1 MGYIFLIMILLHI
14 IDDFVLQPICL
25 SKLKQKSF
33 WETYV
38 KDDEK
43 YKFDYKVALVIH
55 ALSWSIM
62 IHLPLMAIGKKK
74 IYDRRNNKWRVVEE
88 KTVNSANEKVFPEI
102 VDDVINTT
110 TTTYTTKIY
119 DTKSGQWK
127 VVAKS

>member
-1 MGYIFLIMILLHI
+1 MVYIFLIMILLHI

-62 IHLPLMAIGKKK
+62 IHLPLMLIGVGEYS
-74 IYDRRNNKWRVVEE
+74 ILLSV
-88 KTVNSANEKVFPEI
+88 I
-102 VDDVINTT
+102 INTIMHAWIDDEKANKLNIT
-110 TTTYTTKIY
+110 LFEDQLMHLIQVGSTWAVLTLTI
-119 DTKSGQWK
+119 
-127 VVAKS
+127 

>member
-1 MGYIFLIMILLHI
+1 MVYVFLIMILLHI

-62 IHLPLMAIGKKK
+62 IHLPLMVIGVGEYGIFISVILNTIMHAWTDDEKA
-74 IYDRRNNKWRVVEE
+74 NKLSITLFEDQLIH
-88 KTVNSANEKVFPEI
+88 FGQI
-102 VDDVINTT
+102 VGTWALLT
-110 TTTYTTKIY
+110 L
-119 DTKSGQWK
+119 
-127 VVAKS
+127 

>member
-1 MGYIFLIMILLHI
+1 MVYIFLIMILLHI

-62 IHLPLMAIGKKK
+62 IHLPLMVIGVSEYGILLSVILNTIIHAWIDDEKANKLNITLFEDQFIHLIQIGITWAIL
-74 IYDRRNNKWRVVEE
+74 IF
-88 KTVNSANEKVFPEI
+88 TI
-102 VDDVINTT
+102 
-110 TTTYTTKIY
+110 
-119 DTKSGQWK
+119 
-127 VVAKS
+127 

>member
-1 MGYIFLIMILLHI
+1 MVYIFLIMILLHI

-62 IHLPLMAIGKKK
+62 IHLPLMAIGVGEYS
-74 IYDRRNNKWRVVEE
+74 ILLSV
-88 KTVNSANEKVFPEI
+88 I
-102 VDDVINTT
+102 INTIMHAWIDDEKANKLNIT
-110 TTTYTTKIY
+110 LFEDQLLHLIQVGATWAVLTLTI
-119 DTKSGQWK
+119 
-127 VVAKS
+127 

>member
-1 MGYIFLIMILLHI
+1 MVYIFLIMILLHI

-62 IHLPLMAIGKKK
+62 IHLPLMVIGVSEYGILLSVILNTIMHAWIDDEKANKLNITLFEDQIMHLIQIGATWAIL
-74 IYDRRNNKWRVVEE
+74 
-88 KTVNSANEKVFPEI
+88 
-102 VDDVINTT
+102 TT
-110 TTTYTTKIY
+110 TI
-119 DTKSGQWK
+119 
-127 VVAKS
+127 

>member
-1 MGYIFLIMILLHI
+1 MVYVFLIMILLHI

-38 KDDEK
+38 KDNER

-62 IHLPLMAIGKKK
+62 IHVPLKVIGISEYGKLLSVILNTFIHAWIDDEKANK
-74 IYDRRNNKWRVVEE
+74 LNITLFEDQFIHLIQIGITWSFLIFTIY
-88 KTVNSANEKVFPEI
+88 
-102 VDDVINTT
+102 
-110 TTTYTTKIY
+110 
-119 DTKSGQWK
+119 
-127 VVAKS
+127 

>member
-1 MGYIFLIMILLHI
+1 MVYIFLIMILLHI

-62 IHLPLMAIGKKK
+62 IHLPLMIIGVGEYSILLSVILNTIMHAWTDDEKA
-74 IYDRRNNKWRVVEE
+74 NKLNITLFEDQLLHLIQVGATWAVL
-88 KTVNSANEKVFPEI
+88 TLTI
-102 VDDVINTT
+102 
-110 TTTYTTKIY
+110 
-119 DTKSGQWK
+119 
-127 VVAKS
+127 

>member
-1 MGYIFLIMILLHI
+1 MVYIFLIMILLHI

-62 IHLPLMAIGKKK
+62 IHLPLMVIGVGEYS
-74 IYDRRNNKWRVVEE
+74 ILLSV
-88 KTVNSANEKVFPEI
+88 I
-102 VDDVINTT
+102 INTIMHAWIDDEKANKLNIT
-110 TTTYTTKIY
+110 LFEDQIMHLIQVGATWAVLTLTI
-119 DTKSGQWK
+119 
-127 VVAKS
+127 

>member
-1 MGYIFLIMILLHI
+1 MVYIFLIMILLHI

-55 ALSWSIM
+55 ALSWAIM
-62 IHLPLMAIGKKK
+62 IHLPLMFI
-74 IYDRRNNKWRVVEE
+74 V
-88 KTVNSANEKVFPEI
+88 SNEILVFI
-102 VDDVINTT
+102 SVIINTAIHAWIDDEKANKLNIT
-110 TTTYTTKIY
+110 LFEDQIMHLIQVGCTWALLTL
-119 DTKSGQWK
+119 
-127 VVAKS
+127 

>member
-1 MGYIFLIMILLHI
+1 MVYVFLVMILLHI

-62 IHLPLMAIGKKK
+62 IHLPLMVIGVGEFGIFISVILNTIIHAWIDDEKANKLKITLFEDQIMHLIQIGATWAILTRT
-74 IYDRRNNKWRVVEE
+74 I
-88 KTVNSANEKVFPEI
+88 
-102 VDDVINTT
+102 
-110 TTTYTTKIY
+110 
-119 DTKSGQWK
+119 
-127 VVAKS
+127 

>member
-1 MGYIFLIMILLHI
+1 MVYVFLIMILLHI

-38 KDDEK
+38 KDNEK

-62 IHLPLMAIGKKK
+62 IHLPLMVIGVGEYS
-74 IYDRRNNKWRVVEE
+74 ILLSV
-88 KTVNSANEKVFPEI
+88 I
-102 VDDVINTT
+102 INTIMHAWIDDEKANKLNIT
-110 TTTYTTKIY
+110 LFEDQLMHLIQVGSTWAVLTLTI
-119 DTKSGQWK
+119 
-127 VVAKS
+127 